1 MAITLAKVSSSGSW
15 VEVYDGSK
23 KLYSKDINL
32 KRGDALMGFT
42 ASSVSIKQGSWI
54 KTYDEKGHQISSH
67 SV

>member
-1 MAITLAKVSSSGSW
+1 MAITLAKVSNSGFY

-42 ASSVSIKQGSWI
+42 ASSVSIKQGNYI
-54 KTYDEKGHQISSH
+54 RTYDEKGKQISSH